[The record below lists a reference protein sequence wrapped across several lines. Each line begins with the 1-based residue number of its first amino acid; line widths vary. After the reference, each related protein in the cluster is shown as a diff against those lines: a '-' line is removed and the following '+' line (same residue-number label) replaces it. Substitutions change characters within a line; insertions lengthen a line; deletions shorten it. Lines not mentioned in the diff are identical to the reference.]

1 MGTPSVTADDL
12 FTALAACD
20 REARPAEFHTGRY
33 RMRYIVWG
41 EGPPL
46 VIVHGLADVARSFAL
61 VMHRLAPHFTCV
73 AYELPNGLDDDA
85 ALGRY
90 KHPDFAAD
98 LFALMD
104 HLRLERAAVLGSS
117 FGSTIALSALVAAPD
132 RFPRAVLQGGFARR
146 PLVFWERRLA
156 LPARYWPGRFHDMPF
171 RERVM
176 RRLELP
182 AFAHAPEEVYR
193 FFQRNNGLTPIR
205 AAARRADLLH
215 RLDLRSKLPA
225 VRTPVL
231 MVGGDQDGIVPRA
244 YEAEVEAAL
253 PDARRIEFTPCG
265 HYPQYTHPGP
275 MAEAVLEFL
284 GG

>member
-1 MGTPSVTADDL
+1 MTLPSVTVDEL
-12 FTALAACD
+12 RTALAAWD
-20 REARPAEFHTGRY
+20 REARLASFPTGRY
-33 RMRYIVWG
+33 RMRYAVWG

-46 VIVHGLADVARSFAL
+46 VIIHGLADVARSFAM
-61 VMHRLAPHFTCV
+61 VMHRLAPHFTCI

-85 ALGRY
+85 QLGSYR
-90 KHPDFAAD
+90 HPDFAAD

-104 HLRLERAAVLGSS
+104 HLHLDRAAVLGSS
-117 FGSTIALSALVAAPD
+117 FGSTIALSALIAAPG
-132 RFPRAVLQGGFARR
+132 RFPKAVIQGGFARR

-156 LPARYWPGRFHDMPF
+156 LPARYWPGRFRDMPL

-176 RRLELP
+176 RRLEWP
-182 AFAHAPEEVYR
+182 AFSCAPEEVYR
-193 FFQRNNGLTPIR
+193 FFQHNNGLTPIR

-215 RLDLRSKLPA
+215 RLDLRPKLQT

-231 MVGGDQDGIVPRA
+231 MVGGDRDGIVPRA

-253 PDARRIEFTPCG
+253 PDVRRVEFTPCG

-275 MAEAVLEFL
+275 MAEAIREFL
-284 GG
+284 G